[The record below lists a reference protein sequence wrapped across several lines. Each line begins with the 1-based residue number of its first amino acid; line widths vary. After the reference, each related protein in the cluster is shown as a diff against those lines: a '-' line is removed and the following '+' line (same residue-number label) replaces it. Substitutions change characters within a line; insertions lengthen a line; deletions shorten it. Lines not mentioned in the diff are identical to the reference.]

1 MGIFDGILLAT
12 DMDGTLTDSEGRI
25 SEKNAEAIRYFQQN
39 GGLFTVA
46 SGRPPRHF
54 DKFTDIFVP
63 NTYLITLNGSMI
75 YDREK
80 REAVSKYPLPESA
93 KDDVLKIAATYAKNS
108 DIGIHFESFHYSARA
123 SEITERTF
131 LDVNENIYDIM
142 FMQPR
147 DETEKLSVLIPG
159 LFPSYKFA
167 RGWGEGLEMF
177 ACEAGKG
184 NALCE
189 IKKLTSSSLA
199 VSAGNYDNDL
209 EMIIKAD
216 IGFAVS
222 NASENLK
229 AAADF
234 ITVSCDENAI
244 HKIIK
249 ELEKRQK
256 N

>member
-1 MGIFDGILLAT
+1 
-12 DMDGTLTDSEGRI
+12 
-25 SEKNAEAIRYFQQN
+25 
-39 GGLFTVA
+39 
-46 SGRPPRHF
+46 
-54 DKFTDIFVP
+54 
-63 NTYLITLNGSMI
+63 
-75 YDREK
+75 
-80 REAVSKYPLPESA
+80 
-93 KDDVLKIAATYAKNS
+93 
-108 DIGIHFESFHYSARA
+108 
-123 SEITERTF
+123 
-131 LDVNENIYDIM
+131 
-142 FMQPR
+142 
-147 DETEKLSVLIPG
+147 
-159 LFPSYKFA
+159 
-167 RGWGEGLEMF
+167 MF

>member
-93 KDDVLKIAATYAKNS
+93 KGDVLKIAATCAKNS
-108 DIGIHFESFHYSARA
+108 DIGIHFSAHA
-123 SEITERTF
+123 GDISEKTF
-131 LDVNENIYDIM
+131 SDVNEKIYDIM

-177 ACEAGKG
+177 AREAGKG
-184 NALCE
+184 SALCE
-189 IKKLTSSSLA
+189 IKKLTSSRLA

-216 IGFAVS
+216 VGFAVS

-244 HKIIK
+244 YEIIK
-249 ELEKRQK
+249 ELELRQK
-256 N
+256 P